1 MTQIIPEN
9 CDPEF
14 DNDYFYLIEKQGDYN
29 IFCSKDTIQNL
40 ENVYQISKNQ
50 DKYIIYK
57 PYRNSKGE
65 YKEAIFYSKPIEE

>member
-14 DNDYFYLIEKQGDYN
+14 DNDYFYLGEKIGDDKNTIEHLEHAYKL
-29 IFCSKDTIQNL
+29 SQNR
-40 ENVYQISKNQ
+40 

-57 PYRNSKGE
+57 PYVNDKGE
-65 YKEAIFYSKPIEE
+65 YKEAYFTIK